1 MGTVMCDSRLQAI
14 LLLCAAVSV
23 SAELLVEDPD
33 GEGGKVDAQRGQM
46 EPEIVTAPT
55 IDSWKLNFRLKKDGG
70 ISRIFPTSGYSP
82 QYSYHLRKR
91 GRVGRD
97 PNDWIRL
104 LKKQQEDGTE
114 QIVPIPQVLRLG
126 KRSLKGIVPSA
137 RTDPYWLSYW
147 NSEPKW
153 EDSFQSWQKAMI
165 AENQSKEAQKTDM
178 RRVLRALGAM
188 IAEDE

>member
-23 SAELLVEDPD
+23 WAAVWD
-33 GEGGKVDAQRGQM
+33 GLKGKITPPPR
-46 EPEIVTAPT
+46 PEIVTAPT

-82 QYSYHLRKR
+82 QYGYHLVGKR

-104 LKKQQEDGTE
+104 LKRGRVGRDPNDW
-114 QIVPIPQVLRLG
+114 IRL
-126 KRSLKGIVPSA
+126 LK
-137 RTDPYWLSYW
+137 
-147 NSEPKW
+147 
-153 EDSFQSWQKAMI
+153 
-165 AENQSKEAQKTDM
+165 
-178 RRVLRALGAM
+178 
-188 IAEDE
+188 